1 MLKLSLL
8 SSRGRAIGRNEVVVV
23 DPVAHSLAYS
33 DVVKAISN
41 SPITVAGLVEVAR
54 HASRIV
60 PRLHAARIKYDLAKF
75 EPIG

>member
-1 MLKLSLL
+1 M
-8 SSRGRAIGRNEVVVV
+8 
-23 DPVAHSLAYS
+23 AHSLAYS